1 MIITVTKPLGEIL
14 EGLKSRKNVFVVGC
28 AACATKCQTGSEEAV
43 KGMIGELEKWG
54 KIVSWSQLYA
64 E

>member
-1 MIITVTKPLGEIL
+1 MIITTSKPLTEIK
-14 EGLKSRKNVFVVGC
+14 ENLKPFKKVFLVGC